1 MAVNLPSIWM
11 MVMIILL
18 DLASTVNMSNVN
30 VVNAKSVKHIE
41 LKPRSQENTVTNSV
55 LIMTVYF
62 LSVRSCCISGVFPR
76 QSTSVYEPLSW
87 NCFHTKGL

>member
-1 MAVNLPSIWM
+1 M

-41 LKPRSQENTVTNSV
+41 LKPRSQENTVTNSGDFFFP
-55 LIMTVYF
+55 F
-62 LSVRSCCISGVFPR
+62 LWF
-76 QSTSVYEPLSW
+76 
-87 NCFHTKGL
+87 

>member
-41 LKPRSQENTVTNSV
+41 LKPRSQENTVTNSGD
-55 LIMTVYF
+55 F
-62 LSVRSCCISGVFPR
+62 FFSFF
-76 QSTSVYEPLSW
+76 W
-87 NCFHTKGL
+87 F